1 MKHLLLDVKIVA
13 HRMSTVERC
22 DRIVSFRDKSIHLT
36 EGINHVTRSLR
47 EKFHILQLLPIERA
61 DCRKGV

>member
-36 EGINHVTRSLR
+36 EGINHVTVRPTTSS
-47 EKFHILQLLPIERA
+47 
-61 DCRKGV
+61 RKQPEQ